1 MEWKLNT
8 KLKAVALS
16 PKESTQLQKENRM
29 IKILAILEK
38 KRYPFTYAEEVDDY
52 MDIDTD
58 EEKKKQLKN
67 TAIYAHDSTRLIS
80 VAATI
85 FRVMNVDSDRKWLSV
100 MASKFTENLKIMLG
114 GQNEKVMQELI
125 ILS

>member
-16 PKESTQLQKENRM
+16 PKESTQLQKENRK

-38 KRYPFTYAEEVDDY
+38 NRYPFTYAEEVDDY

-67 TAIYAHDSTRLIS
+67 TVIHAHDSTRLIS
-80 VAATI
+80 AAATI
-85 FRVMNVDSDRKWLSV
+85 FRVMNVDSDRKWLTV
-100 MASKFTENLKIMLG
+100 MASKFTENLKIILG